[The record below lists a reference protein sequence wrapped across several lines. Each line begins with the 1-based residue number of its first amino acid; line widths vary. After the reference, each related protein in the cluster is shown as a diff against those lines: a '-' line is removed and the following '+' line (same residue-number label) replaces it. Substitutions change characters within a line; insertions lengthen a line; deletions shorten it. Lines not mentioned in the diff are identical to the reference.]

1 MDKKHISQHI
11 SKQFNEELEDIRY
24 KVLSMGGLVEQQL
37 EMAMKSFKTGDTEL
51 AEQVIRNDS
60 QINELESVIDKECM
74 QILALRQPAAF
85 DLRLL
90 IACIKMIPEL
100 ERIGDKASRIAHMTV
115 QLFDND
121 SGKRDEYYE
130 VQHLSELVMAM
141 LYDSL
146 DAFARLSLD
155 NILAINEQEKV
166 VNREYSA
173 IVRQLIT
180 KMLEDPRN
188 ITRSLDV
195 LTVSKAL
202 ERVADLS
209 CNLCEYVIYMMLG
222 EDVRHISSD
231 ELTEKLEKRKHKD
244 SQ

>member
-1 MDKKHISQHI
+1 MDKKHIGQHI
-11 SKQFNEELEDIRY
+11 SKQFNEELEDIRH

-37 EMAMKSFKTGDTEL
+37 EMAMKAFKLGDTDL
-51 AEQVIRNDS
+51 AEQIIQNDE
-60 QINELESVIDKECM
+60 QINELESIIDKECM

-100 ERIGDKASRIAHMTV
+100 ERIGDKATRVAHMTV

-121 SGKRDEYYE
+121 RGKRDDYYE
-130 VQHLSELVMAM
+130 VQHLSELVIEM
-141 LYDSL
+141 LHDSL
-146 DAFARLSLD
+146 DAFARMSLD
-155 NILAINEQEKV
+155 GILAITEQEKV

-180 KMLEDPRN
+180 KMFEDPRN

-209 CNLCEYVIYMMLG
+209 CNVCEYVTYMILG
-222 EDVRHISSD
+222 EDVRHISHEEFVAVVSG
-231 ELTEKLEKRKHKD
+231 RKGKE
-244 SQ
+244 

>member
-1 MDKKHISQHI
+1 MEKKHISQHI
-11 SKQFNEELEDIRY
+11 SKQFNEELEDIRH

-37 EMAMKSFKTGDTEL
+37 EMAMKAFKTGDTEL
-51 AEQVIRNDS
+51 AEQVIQNDK
-60 QINELESVIDKECM
+60 QVNELESIIDLECM

-90 IACIKMIPEL
+90 IAAIKMIPEL
-100 ERIGDKASRIAHMTV
+100 ERIGDKATRVAHMTV
-115 QLFDND
+115 QLFDHD

-130 VQHLSELVMAM
+130 VQHLSELVIEM
-141 LYDSL
+141 LHDSL
-146 DAFARLSLD
+146 DAFARMTLD
-155 NILAINEQEKV
+155 GVLAITEQEKV

-180 KMLEDPRN
+180 QMLEDPRN
-188 ITRSLDV
+188 ITRALDV

-209 CNLCEYVIYMMLG
+209 CNLCEYITYMIIG
-222 EDVRHISSD
+222 EDVRHITHE
-231 ELTEKLEKRKHKD
+231 ELMAKLDRRKTKE
-244 SQ
+244 